1 MNWLHYTLLVLALH
15 LPVLFVLYALWVQHE
30 RGDIWRLDPGWRRHV
45 WWAWKVFFIFGGRG
59 FVLDVVA
66 NYTTLRW
73 IFGRKPAPGART
85 FSKQLWH
92 LCKEDGL
99 RGRIANMVADVLDS
113 LAPSGNHIHR

>member
-1 MNWLHYTLLVLALH
+1 MSWLHYLGLYLVLH
-15 LPVLFVLYALWVQHE
+15 LPVLFIRYALWIQHE
-30 RGDIWRLDPGWRRHV
+30 RGAIWRLDSGWHRHF
-45 WWAWKVFFIFGGRG
+45 WWFHYGWHVLGIDAFL
-59 FVLDVVA
+59 LDVVA

-99 RGRIANMVADVLDS
+99 RGRIANMAADVLDW
-113 LAPSGNHIHR
+113 LAPSGDHIHR